1 LSAESFEQLR
11 LEFLTETEDTLE
23 TLQRDL
29 NRLGLAV
36 GRDAPDAEVV
46 DRVFRTTHSLK
57 GVAGMFGLD
66 EMSAVS
72 HAMESVFDQLR
83 DGRLPLDG
91 RVLDLLHRGN
101 ESLHELLAHAAG
113 RIPARPASAESVI
126 REIER
131 HLESHVP
138 PIDPSGNAD
147 PLVAALPHLDEA
159 ARSALEGEAQAGAT
173 IVVIQATFGE
183 KGFEQPFR
191 DLLERIRAWGT
202 VHGSVPGDPAGAHEV
217 RIRVVASGA
226 RDSFALMRAVGPL
239 GAEVLPCEPA
249 LAFGRLSA
257 TAGPDAVAAER
268 NPDAGSVPAETLRV
282 PVHRV
287 DRLLAG
293 LGDVIQAKLGLD
305 DTAREL
311 VDGTTGRRRNM
322 ALAQALRTLDRR
334 IRLLQDEILRV
345 RMVSL
350 GPTFQLLERTVRET
364 SRATG
369 KEARLATSGE
379 HVELDKRVVDSLT
392 EPLVHLVRNAVDH
405 GIEDPATRVRLGKNR
420 LGTVRIDAGPRG
432 GHTVL
437 SVSDDGAGLDL
448 DRIERKARASGFLA
462 SGATPTRAEI
472 IDVIFRPGFTVRE
485 EATSISGRGV
495 GLDAVRAAVAE
506 LGGLLTVDTGL
517 EGTLFRLRIP
527 TSVAIARALGVEVAG
542 QEFFVP
548 LAGVVRVGVVRRA
561 EIENA
566 AGEEVV
572 VRDGRAT
579 PVVDLAELLGLAA
592 ARSTEDRV
600 PAFFLALADRRLA
613 CLVDRLGGQR
623 EIVAR
628 PLGDPL
634 PAVLGVAGATELGD
648 GRTVLILDPVALFEL
663 ARRRSSGTAA

>member
-1 LSAESFEQLR
+1 
-11 LEFLTETEDTLE
+11 
-23 TLQRDL
+23 
-29 NRLGLAV
+29 
-36 GRDAPDAEVV
+36 
-46 DRVFRTTHSLK
+46 
-57 GVAGMFGLD
+57 
-66 EMSAVS
+66 
-72 HAMESVFDQLR
+72 
-83 DGRLPLDG
+83 
-91 RVLDLLHRGN
+91 
-101 ESLHELLAHAAG
+101 
-113 RIPARPASAESVI
+113 
-126 REIER
+126 
-131 HLESHVP
+131 
-138 PIDPSGNAD
+138 
-147 PLVAALPHLDEA
+147 
-159 ARSALEGEAQAGAT
+159 
-173 IVVIQATFGE
+173 
-183 KGFEQPFR
+183 
-191 DLLERIRAWGT
+191 
-202 VHGSVPGDPAGAHEV
+202 
-217 RIRVVASGA
+217 
-226 RDSFALMRAVGPL
+226 
-239 GAEVLPCEPA
+239 
-249 LAFGRLSA
+249 
-257 TAGPDAVAAER
+257 
-268 NPDAGSVPAETLRV
+268 
-282 PVHRV
+282 VHRV